1 MKLAEKLLEVSKSI
15 KYLEKDKSN
24 KMQGYKYLSE
34 AKIKEVIKSAFEKE
48 RILFNYSTEAVREYE
63 ISPTKNGAKQF
74 VTIASGK
81 YSFIDCD
88 SEEILNGTW
97 FGSGSDTSDKG
108 LYKAITG
115 GIKYVLNTDF
125 LIPTG
130 DDPENDENDKDKDKG
145 KPPVTPPKPPVKPVV
160 KIETEVQLKN
170 RLVAEHNGDKEAA
183 KKEYEDLMVEKLQ
196 GKFNQE
202 GMEV

>member
-1 MKLAEKLLEVSKSI
+1 MKLSEKLLKVSESI
-15 KYLEKDKSN
+15 NYIQKDKTN
-24 KMQGYKYLSE
+24 KSQNYKYLSE
-34 AKIKEVIKSAFEKE
+34 AKIKSTIKDAFEKE
-48 RILFNYSTEAVREYE
+48 RILFNYSTDAVREYE

-88 SEEILNGTW
+88 SEEIVDGTW

-130 DDPENDENDKDKDKG
+130 DDVEND
-145 KPPVTPPKPPVKPVV
+145 
-160 KIETEVQLKN
+160 
-170 RLVAEHNGDKEAA
+170 NGDKPKAKVDPDAQLKKDLVEQYKGDKVEA
-183 KKEYEDLMVEKLQ
+183 KKEYERIMQVRLETKFEQEKL
-196 GKFNQE
+196 E
-202 GMEV
+202 A